1 MTVIAPMEPSQSSLK
16 IEKLSYPLLPWILP
30 LSCQASMVEF
40 KLNWGQHLR
49 DLIAHAGPACTVVD
63 KFGENHQANNGKLV
77 AIPTPDRFPL
87 TVSVERA
94 VLQASGGSEKLPL
107 SDVTSDVPSPT
118 SVATINTPSPKCQ
131 PINSFHRI
139 SKILW
144 TDAGTMK
151 FLVHHISVAG
161 LTPALVTPEVSREAC
176 NLLKR

>member
-1 MTVIAPMEPSQSSLK
+1 
-16 IEKLSYPLLPWILP
+16 
-30 LSCQASMVEF
+30 MVEF

-63 KFGENHQANNGKLV
+63 KFGENHQVNNGKLV
-77 AIPTPDRFPL
+77 GIPTPDRFPL

-118 SVATINTPSPKCQ
+118 SVATINTPSPKGQ

-144 TDAGTMK
+144 TDAGSMK
-151 FLVHHISVAG
+151 FLVHPYLCCRFDTSLGHSPESIPRG
-161 LTPALVTPEVSREAC
+161 LQSFKKTTDSCVSQSKPHSLVQFSALARLNQRA
-176 NLLKR
+176 LLRRKP

>member
-1 MTVIAPMEPSQSSLK
+1 MGTFDVHPILKILVIHPRFKRFQRFWWQSSRQWNQASPSLK

-63 KFGENHQANNGKLV
+63 KFGENHQVNNGKLV

-139 SKILW
+139 SKIL
-144 TDAGTMK
+144 
-151 FLVHHISVAG
+151 
-161 LTPALVTPEVSREAC
+161 
-176 NLLKR
+176 